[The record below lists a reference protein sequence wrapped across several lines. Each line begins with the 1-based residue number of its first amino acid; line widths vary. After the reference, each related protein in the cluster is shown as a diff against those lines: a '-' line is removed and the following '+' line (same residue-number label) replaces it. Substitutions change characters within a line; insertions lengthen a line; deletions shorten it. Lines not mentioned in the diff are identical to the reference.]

1 MARRPGAT
9 VTKADL
15 AEVVH
20 QRIGGFSKRQ
30 ASELVNLVFETMK
43 ETLGRGEEVKIS
55 GYGNFSPRDKHERR
69 GRNPRTGEAMPISE
83 RRVLTFKASKVLRAA
98 LNALVAAVRRAP
110 SPLSPSS
117 SPSATP
123 AAVGAGRRP

>member
-98 LNALVAAVRRAP
+98 LNALAAVVRRGP
-110 SPLSPSS
+110 PPSS
-117 SPSATP
+117 PAP
-123 AAVGAGRRP
+123 AAAGGGGRRP

>member
-98 LNALVAAVRRAP
+98 LNALVAAMRRA
-110 SPLSPSS
+110 PLSPSP
-117 SPSATP
+117 SPAATP
-123 AAVGAGRRP
+123 AAVGTGRRP

>member
-30 ASELVNLVFETMK
+30 AAELVDLVFETMK

-55 GYGNFSPRDKHERR
+55 GYGNFSPRDKQQRR
-69 GRNPRTGEAMPISE
+69 GRNPQTGEAMPISE
-83 RRVLTFKASKVLRAA
+83 RRVLSFKASKLLRAA
-98 LNALVAAVRRAP
+98 LNALASRAVAAA
-110 SPLSPSS
+110 LS
-117 SPSATP
+117 
-123 AAVGAGRRP
+123 AGGHP

>member
-1 MARRPGAT
+1 M
-9 VTKADL
+9 TKADL

-30 ASELVNLVFETMK
+30 AAELVNLVFETMK

-69 GRNPRTGEAMPISE
+69 GRNPRTGEAMPIAE
-83 RRVLTFKASKVLRAA
+83 RRVLTFKASKVLRAV
-98 LNALVAAVRRAP
+98 LNGPDAEGGGGEGPASSPPASAP
-110 SPLSPSS
+110 S
-117 SPSATP
+117 AP
-123 AAVGAGRRP
+123 ARGGGGAAAAGGRRS

>member
-1 MARRPGAT
+1 MGVDMARRPGAT

-30 ASELVNLVFETMK
+30 AAELVNLVFETMK

-69 GRNPRTGEAMPISE
+69 GRNPRTGQAMPISE
-83 RRVLTFKASKVLRAA
+83 RRVLSFKASKVLRAA
-98 LNALVAAVRRAP
+98 VNALAAAVRRVAP
-110 SPLSPSS
+110 APAAPAA
-117 SPSATP
+117 PSAT
-123 AAVGAGRRP
+123 AARHP

>member
-1 MARRPGAT
+1 MGYRAGVDMARRPGAT

-15 AEVVH
+15 AEAVH

-30 ASELVNLVFETMK
+30 SAELVDLVFETMK

-83 RRVLTFKASKVLRAA
+83 RRVLTFKASKVLRAS
-98 LNALVAAVRRAP
+98 LNALVAAVARRA
-110 SPLSPSS
+110 
-117 SPSATP
+117 AP
-123 AAVGAGRRP
+123 APFGGRP

>member
-30 ASELVNLVFETMK
+30 ASDLVNLVFETMK

-110 SPLSPSS
+110 SPLSPAP
-117 SPSATP
+117 SPAATP
-123 AAVGAGRRP
+123 AAAGAGRRP